1 MLSGLMRWMSRCL
14 PSARH
19 KVKGGRIV
27 METAT
32 RAEKQAALRDKRARG
47 LVAMG
52 LVKREGDRFRV
63 QAPSLRGRS
72 VSYEVWRDETGKVRC
87 SCLEYEEQSAQDLTF
102 RCEHI
107 LAVKHALLAQN
118 ADKSVPS
125 TDGSASEASA
135 ARAAEEEATAA
146 TPNTN
151 ETASEKR
158 TERFERERRHSARSL
173 AERKERKERT
183 MKKNEQTAETTEQT
197 AHRSALSSSE
207 EPRQEEHGANVVP
220 LAFAQTLRALRQPID
235 PKLIKQREGWRD
247 QHGNVHMVEYVEW
260 HTVAD
265 ILDRIAPTWSHAVRS
280 ITQIG
285 DMVAVVAAITIDGVT
300 REGVG
305 TGTADNETGIKK
317 AEHDALKRAAI
328 KFGIARELY
337 QRESEVIERTGAG
350 PQPGDFPRDPM
361 AKTMADM
368 ITPRQLGMIRA
379 LAREA
384 GVDADD
390 ECQAVLGCRVEDLS
404 KRAASSLIDHLK
416 NLPRAVDEAVRRV
429 S

>member
-1 MLSGLMRWMSRCL
+1 
-14 PSARH
+14 
-19 KVKGGRIV
+19 

-32 RAEKQAALRDKRARG
+32 RANKQAILRDKRARG

-63 QAPSLRGRS
+63 QSPSLRGRRTAH
-72 VSYEVWRDETGKVRC
+72 EVWRDEMGKVRC
-87 SCLEYEEQSAQDLTF
+87 SCLEYEEQSAQDPTF

-107 LAVKHALLAQN
+107 LAVKHALLAQH
-118 ADKSVPS
+118 ADKGAPLV
-125 TDGSASEASA
+125 DGGAPEASA
-135 ARAAEEEATAA
+135 ARAAEGEAAAA

-158 TERFERERRHSARSL
+158 AERFERERRQQERSL
-173 AERKERKERT
+173 AEHQERKEQT
-183 MKKNEQTAETTEQT
+183 MKKNEQTAQVAEATEQI
-197 AHRSALSSSE
+197 AHASAHSATE
-207 EPRQEEHGANVVP
+207 EPRQEEHGASVVP
-220 LAFAQTLRALRQPID
+220 LSFAQTLRALRQPID

-247 QHGNVHMVEYVEW
+247 QYGNVHMVEYVEW

-350 PQPGDFPRDPM
+350 PQPGDFPRDPL
-361 AKTMADM
+361 AKTMADLV
-368 ITPRQLGMIRA
+368 TPRQLGMIRA

-384 GVDADD
+384 GIDPDD
-390 ECQAVLGCRVEDLS
+390 ECQAVLGCRVEELS

-416 NLPRAVDEAVRRV
+416 RLPQATTAEVVRRA